1 MDKAILGALGW
12 LAACIVCF
20 VVGASLANAQLLP
33 PPPAIPAEA
42 SEHTLDEIIRLQK
55 DCKKLLI
62 SIRDRV
68 VLIQSQQHEQVL
80 KQVDQQD

>member
-1 MDKAILGALGW
+1 MDKTIIGALCW
-12 LAACIVCF
+12 LAACIICF

-33 PPPAIPAEA
+33 PPPAMPVSA
-42 SEHTLDEIIRLQK
+42 SETTLDEILRLQK

-68 VLIQSQQHEQVL
+68 VLIQSQQHDQVL
-80 KQVDQQD
+80 KQVDQDN